1 MKGSVGAAGCGVIVD
16 YADPMTRGPRRATV
30 KDVAAL
36 AGVSPKTVSNVMNET
51 AFVRPDTRER
61 VLAAVE
67 ELGFVPNLSA
77 RSLRNG
83 RTGVIALALPD
94 LATAF
99 SADVVHRVV
108 QVAHERGMVV
118 QIEETGAE
126 PKREFDL
133 VSRAREHQIDGLI
146 LNPIRLQ
153 DSIVVH
159 DDHLPPVVLIG
170 EVEQHKVDRV
180 LIDSRQAGYEVTK
193 HLLERG
199 AQRIA
204 VLGGATDAV
213 DATATSVQRLEGYHR
228 ALREHGVAFDPALEV
243 YVEEWSMA
251 GGAGAAEELLG
262 RGAGFDAIMAFTD
275 SIAFGAMHVL
285 QERGLEVPRDVLVT
299 GFDDVEHARFMN
311 PSLTTVALDRRA
323 FAEAAVDLLLARI
336 GDRTTPP
343 RAVAIP
349 HELVVRGSSTR

>member
-1 MKGSVGAAGCGVIVD
+1 
-16 YADPMTRGPRRATV
+16 MTRGPRRATV

-36 AGVSPKTVSNVMNET
+36 AGVSPKTVSNVVT
-51 AFVRPDTRER
+51 GTVFVRPDTREK

-67 ELGFVPNLSA
+67 ELRFVPNLSA

-99 SADVVHRVV
+99 SADMLHRVV
-108 QVAHERGMVV
+108 QVAHERGMAVL
-118 QIEETGAE
+118 IEETAAE
-126 PKREFDL
+126 PQREYDL

-146 LNPIRLQ
+146 LNPIRLK

-159 DDHLPPVVLIG
+159 DDQLPPVVLIG

-180 LIDSRQAGYEVTK
+180 LIDSRQAGYEVTA

-199 AQRIA
+199 AKRVA
-204 VLGGATDAV
+204 VLGGETGAT
-213 DATATSVQRLEGYHR
+213 DATATSIQRLEGHHR
-228 ALREHGVAFDPALEV
+228 ALRDHGIEPDPAIEV
-243 YVEEWSMA
+243 YFQEWSMV
-251 GGAGAAEELLG
+251 GGAAAAEELLS
-262 RGAGFDAIMAFTD
+262 RDAGFDAIMAFTD

-285 QERGLEVPRDVLVT
+285 QEHGLSVPGDVLVS

-323 FAEAAVDLLLARI
+323 FAEAAVDLLMTRI
-336 GDRTTPP
+336 EDRATPP
-343 RAVAIP
+343 RAVAVP
-349 HELVVRGSSTR
+349 HELVIRGSTTR

>member
-1 MKGSVGAAGCGVIVD
+1 
-16 YADPMTRGPRRATV
+16 MTRGPRRATV

-51 AFVRPDTRER
+51 VFVRPDTRER

-67 ELGFVPNLSA
+67 ELDFVPNLSA
-77 RSLRNG
+77 RSLRGG
-83 RTGVIALALPD
+83 RSGVIALALPD

-99 SADVVHRVV
+99 SADMVHRVV
-108 QVAHERGMVV
+108 QAAHERGMAV
-118 QIEETGAE
+118 QIEETAAE
-126 PKREFDL
+126 PQREHDL
-133 VSRAREHQIDGLI
+133 VSRAREHQVDGLI
-146 LNPIRLQ
+146 LNPIRLK
-153 DSIVVH
+153 DSIIVH

-180 LIDSRQAGYEVTK
+180 LIDSRQAGYEVAA
-193 HLLERG
+193 HLLDRG
-199 AQRIA
+199 ARRIA
-204 VLGGATDAV
+204 VLGGATGAV
-213 DATATSVQRLEGYHR
+213 DATATSAQRLEGYHR
-228 ALREHGVAFDPALEV
+228 ALREHGIEPDARLEINA
-243 YVEEWSMA
+243 EEWSMR
-251 GGAGAAEELLG
+251 GGAEAAEELLN
-262 RGAGFDAIMAFTD
+262 RGTTFDAIMAFTD

-285 QERGLEVPRDVLVT
+285 QEHGLEVPRDVLVT

-349 HELVVRGSSTR
+349 HELVVRASTTR

>member
-1 MKGSVGAAGCGVIVD
+1 MVGRVGAAGCGGSGD
-16 YADPMTRGPRRATV
+16 YADLMTTGPRRATV

-51 AFVRPDTRER
+51 VFVRPDTREK

-118 QIEETGAE
+118 QIEETAAE
-126 PKREFDL
+126 PKREYDL
-133 VSRAREHQIDGLI
+133 VSRAREHQIDGVI
-146 LNPIRLQ
+146 LNPIRLK
-153 DSIVVH
+153 DSIIVH
-159 DDHLPPVVLIG
+159 DDQLPPVVLIG

-199 AQRIA
+199 ARRIVA
-204 VLGGATDAV
+204 LGGETGAQ
-213 DATATSVQRLEGYHR
+213 DATATSIQRLEGYHR
-228 ALREHGVAFDPALEV
+228 ALAEYGIEADPRLEV

-251 GGAGAAEELLG
+251 GGAEAAAELLT
-262 RGAGFDAIMAFTD
+262 RDTGFDAIVAFTD
-275 SIAFGAMHVL
+275 SIAYGALHVL
-285 QERGLEVPRDVLVT
+285 QEHGISVPGDVMMT

-311 PSLTTVALDRRA
+311 PSLTTIALNRHA
-323 FAEAAVDLLLARI
+323 FAEAAVDLLLTRI
-336 GDRTTPP
+336 ADRTSPP

-349 HELVVRGSSTR
+349 HELVVRDSTTR